1 MPRPPTRPKI
11 LGFFSEDAAAC
22 MVTVVVFI
30 SGCLISAVL
39 AWVAEEVSQ
48 RQLRQRFEMLA
59 SERSTRIEERF
70 ADQVQR
76 LDGVRRF
83 IAYSQSLS
91 RNQFNSYVR
100 PLLGRTVAYTWAPR
114 VAGAE
119 RAGFEHD
126 AREDGLANFSIR
138 DLDTSGQL
146 VPAAQRDRYVPVFF
160 TQSKLQADVPFGY
173 DMFSNPVRRDTFLR
187 AEASGTFATSGP
199 VTLIGLREVDAR
211 GLLLIVPVVGPSRG
225 LAPAARP
232 VQGFVSAVISVAQ
245 LMTDGL
251 PAPASDNLQ
260 VSIRDPGAPPTEAL
274 LFRSQVPASP
284 LPLVVHER
292 LALGDRSYD
301 LEIRPSDVFAQA
313 YTSLTA
319 LAIMVVGGLLSLL
332 LATLLY
338 NVFSQRQ
345 RALLQVDERTAQLMA
360 SERALRGTHG
370 QLRSVLDAATQVA
383 IIATDLAGVITT
395 FNAGAER
402 MLGYREAEVL
412 GRMALE
418 DLHDAAEL
426 RSRARMLEAE
436 SGCKVS
442 LSQVMLGEALDEQDA
457 NEWTLVRKDGSRL
470 VVNMLT
476 TSVRDEQERQT
487 GHLAICLDITEAK
500 RVEEEL
506 RVLSITD
513 SLTGIYNRRYFQER
527 LKSEVACAARE
538 GLSLSV
544 IMLDIDHFKQIND
557 QHGHAQGDRVL
568 QAFCQHI
575 GQRLRR
581 TDVFCRLGGEEFMV
595 LCPGSNSDQAYHL
608 AVELWQGL
616 RSVAV
621 DGVGVVT
628 ASFGL
633 ACWRPGEG
641 ADALLLRAD
650 SGVYAA
656 KQAGRDRVQP
666 ELR

>member
-1 MPRPPTRPKI
+1 
-11 LGFFSEDAAAC
+11 
-22 MVTVVVFI
+22 
-30 SGCLISAVL
+30 
-39 AWVAEEVSQ
+39 
-48 RQLRQRFEMLA
+48 
-59 SERSTRIEERF
+59 
-70 ADQVQR
+70 
-76 LDGVRRF
+76 
-83 IAYSQSLS
+83 
-91 RNQFNSYVR
+91 
-100 PLLGRTVAYTWAPR
+100 
-114 VAGAE
+114 
-119 RAGFEHD
+119 
-126 AREDGLANFSIR
+126 
-138 DLDTSGQL
+138 
-146 VPAAQRDRYVPVFF
+146 
-160 TQSKLQADVPFGY
+160 
-173 DMFSNPVRRDTFLR
+173 
-187 AEASGTFATSGP
+187 
-199 VTLIGLREVDAR
+199 
-211 GLLLIVPVVGPSRG
+211 
-225 LAPAARP
+225 
-232 VQGFVSAVISVAQ
+232 
-245 LMTDGL
+245 
-251 PAPASDNLQ
+251 
-260 VSIRDPGAPPTEAL
+260 
-274 LFRSQVPASP
+274 
-284 LPLVVHER
+284 
-292 LALGDRSYD
+292 
-301 LEIRPSDVFAQA
+301 
-313 YTSLTA
+313 
-319 LAIMVVGGLLSLL
+319 
-332 LATLLY
+332 
-338 NVFSQRQ
+338 
-345 RALLQVDERTAQLMA
+345 
-360 SERALRGTHG
+360 
-370 QLRSVLDAATQVA
+370 
-383 IIATDLAGVITT
+383 
-395 FNAGAER
+395 
-402 MLGYREAEVL
+402 
-412 GRMALE
+412 
-418 DLHDAAEL
+418 
-426 RSRARMLEAE
+426 MLEAE

-442 LSQVMLGEALDEQDA
+442 TSQVMLGEALDEPDA

-476 TSVRDEQERQT
+476 TSVRDEQERQI

-527 LKSEVACAARE
+527 LKSEVARAARE

-616 RSVAV
+616 RSVVV